1 MNNIPIETYPIHGVY
16 AALASRPAGLN
27 ETETAER
34 LRQYGPNRI
43 SEAPTQ
49 PLWRKL
55 LANFTHLMALLLWI
69 GGLVA
74 LAAGMP
80 ELAVAIWLVNLING
94 VFSFWQEYKAEQ
106 ATAALRRMLP
116 TFAHVL
122 RAGGEARVPAED
134 LTPGDLLLLAE
145 GDQISADARLVR
157 SAELYEI
164 GRAHV

>member
-122 RAGGEARVPAED
+122 RRWRSPRAGRRADAGRSAAAGRRRPDLGGRPAGAGGGAICRSVY
-134 LTPGDLLLLAE
+134 
-145 GDQISADARLVR
+145 ADR
-157 SAELYEI
+157 
-164 GRAHV
+164 